1 MTSQNFPKT
10 DPRIPKIIEQ
20 RLDGAT
26 WEQTAQSVGL
36 SRRAVYDIRGKD
48 EFRYI
53 LDTLAPQVDKKLEEY
68 MNHEQVTVSLEACKE
83 VNRMRRALMTRR
95 TTHTEDITLTHN
107 LNITETRKQKDE
119 LFKSLE
125 LSPEQWRVL
134 EDSVKTE
141 SK

>member
-1 MTSQNFPKT
+1 MTSQNFPIE

-20 RLDGAT
+20 RLEGAT

-36 SRRAVYDIRGKD
+36 TRRAVYDIRQKD

-83 VNRMRRALMTRR
+83 VYRMRRALMTRR
-95 TTHTEDITLTHN
+95 STHTEDITLTHN
-107 LNITETRKQKDE
+107 LNITETRKQKAE
-119 LFKSLE
+119 LVDALE
-125 LSPEQWRVL
+125 LSPDQYKVL
-134 EDSVKTE
+134 EDSVTE
-141 SK
+141 KSS